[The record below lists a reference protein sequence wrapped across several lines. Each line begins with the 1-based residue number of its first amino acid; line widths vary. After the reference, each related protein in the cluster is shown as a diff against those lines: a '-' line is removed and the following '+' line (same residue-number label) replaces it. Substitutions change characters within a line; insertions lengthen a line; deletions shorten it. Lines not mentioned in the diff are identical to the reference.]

1 MIHVV
6 IPQKL
11 TQYCK
16 ATTFQLKN
24 KQPLQTQILILSMV
38 QWGRHRDWVIYH
50 GRVEPGFKPRSYG
63 FKFWTYSCSQSLK
76 ARLANNFN
84 FMNYQVDVL
93 GVLCVCAQ
101 LCLILCNP
109 IDYSPPSPSV
119 HRIFQ
124 ARILEGVT
132 FPSPGD
138 LPNTGIKPASCISCL
153 GKQILYRTPPGKPLC
168 SW

>member
-24 KQPLQTQILILSMV
+24 KQPAQAQILILSMV
-38 QWGRHRDWVIYH
+38 QRGRHRGWVIYH

-63 FKFWTYSCSQSLK
+63 FKFWTYSCSQSLE

-84 FMNYQVDVL
+84 FMNYLVVVI
-93 GVLCVCAQ
+93 GVLFVCAQ

-109 IDYSPPSPSV
+109 IDYSPPSPSFN
-119 HRIFQ
+119 RIFQ

-132 FPSPGD
+132 ISFSGGSSRHRD
-138 LPNTGIKPASCISCL
+138 QTCILHLLP
-153 GKQILYRTPPGKPLC
+153 
-168 SW
+168 W